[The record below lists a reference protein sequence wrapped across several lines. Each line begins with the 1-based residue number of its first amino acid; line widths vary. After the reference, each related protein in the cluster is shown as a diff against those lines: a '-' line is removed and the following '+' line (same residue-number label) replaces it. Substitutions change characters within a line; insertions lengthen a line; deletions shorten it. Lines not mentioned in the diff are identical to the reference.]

1 MYLNHSNPTKQLG
14 LGLPV
19 ALFIIVIMS
28 LIAVAVSRLTDA
40 GGQAFTQNLLSSRAF
55 YAAESGAQLR
65 TKSVLVGPPCVCDA
79 DLTYNFNVPGLNLCN
94 AETSCTSFVANGE
107 TYCTVVSIGSCD
119 NSATERTV
127 EVRVK

>member
-1 MYLNHSNPTKQLG
+1 MYLNLSSPARQLG

-65 TKSVLVGPPCVCDA
+65 TKNVLVGPPCVCDA
-79 DLTYNFNVPGLNLCN
+79 NLTYNFVVTGLNSCS
-94 AETSCTSFVANGE
+94 AETSCSSLVANGE
-107 TYCTVVSIGSCD
+107 TYCTITSIGRCD
-119 NSATERTV
+119 NSAAERTV